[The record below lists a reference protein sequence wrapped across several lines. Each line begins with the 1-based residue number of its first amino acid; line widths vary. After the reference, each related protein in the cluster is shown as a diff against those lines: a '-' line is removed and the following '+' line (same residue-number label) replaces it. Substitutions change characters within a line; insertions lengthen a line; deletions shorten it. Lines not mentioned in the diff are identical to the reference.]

1 MGWQREGITER
12 TERSEPTESG
22 FSALRVSVGQW
33 SSSPSALREASQMAD
48 NNRNWLDSI
57 KKLPGWIKGF
67 IACVYLRQ
75 QAEEQLKA
83 LGAK

>member
-1 MGWQREGITER
+1 
-12 TERSEPTESG
+12 
-22 FSALRVSVGQW
+22 
-33 SSSPSALREASQMAD
+33 MAD